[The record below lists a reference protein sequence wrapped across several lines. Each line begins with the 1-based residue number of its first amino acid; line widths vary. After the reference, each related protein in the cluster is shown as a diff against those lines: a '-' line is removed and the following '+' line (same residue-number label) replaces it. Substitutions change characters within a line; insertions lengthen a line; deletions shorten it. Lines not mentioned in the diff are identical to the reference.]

1 MSPNEVV
8 ESVDK
13 KRTDRF
19 KLVDALFDAALD
31 QPVEERAQ
39 WLKQACDRD
48 VALTAEIEKLLAL
61 AEEDDEQLQ
70 PGGEMIHEVWADV
83 AADLERHAIPQTFRT
98 GERVGGYNLN
108 LLGSGGMGQVYAAED
123 TKLGRQVALKVLPPR
138 LNSPEYRKRFEREA
152 KAIAAL
158 NHPNIVHLYSVEHQN
173 DVHFLT
179 VELVKGKTLCELVQ
193 EKGLSLSQF
202 LEVAANVTDG
212 LASAH
217 ERGVIHRDLKP
228 ANVMV
233 TKEGHAKILDFGVAK
248 LKPGEFFQASNAP
261 ADSETAEGLILG
273 TIAYMSPEQAEGKEL
288 DHRTDLF
295 SLGVILFEM
304 ATRIRPFQGA
314 AIFAEILT
322 KQPPN
327 VSDINPQMPREVG
340 RIVKRCLSKDR
351 KRRYQTAFDI
361 KNDLDEL
368 RLEVDSRSL
377 FRPMRPDT
385 HGRRMGIVATVVV
398 AVVAAVVF
406 GVYLHPGAPDRPGP
420 VTGTFDQLTSR
431 EGQEVFPS
439 MSPDGRFVAY
449 AGRSESS
456 WDIHL
461 LRIGGRRPINPNRK
475 IFEARKRETA
485 SLGAGEKLVLGH
497 PLAATIGDSARCMQ
511 NLEKVLFT
519 GPKTSDTVT
528 FICD

>member
-1 MSPNEVV
+1 MAPLEQDIRFCRTADGVRMAYATVGDGPPLVKAANWLNHLEYDWASPIWRPTFEALASNHRFIRYDSRGNGLSDWDV
-8 ESVDK
+8 EEISFEAFCGDLE
-13 KRTDRF
+13 TII
-19 KLVDALFDAALD
+19 DAL
-31 QPVEERAQ
+31 
-39 WLKQACDRD
+39 
-48 VALTAEIEKLLAL
+48 
-61 AEEDDEQLQ
+61 
-70 PGGEMIHEVWADV
+70 G
-83 AADLERHAIPQTFRT
+83 LERFDLAGRLARLRGVDRLRRPLPGAGESSRT
-98 GERVGGYNLN
+98 
-108 LLGSGGMGQVYAAED
+108 SQVYAAED

-138 LNSPEYRKRFEREA
+138 MNSPEYRKRFEREA

-179 VELVKGKTLCELVQ
+179 MELVKGKTLGELVQ

-233 TKEGHAKILDFGVAK
+233 TEEGHAKILDFGVAK

-261 ADSETAEGLILG
+261 ADSQTAEGLILG

-304 ATRIRPFQGA
+304 ATRIRPFQGESNA

-327 VSDINPQMPREVG
+327 VSDINPRMPREVG

-420 VTGTFDQLTSR
+420 VTGTFDR
-431 EGQEVFPS
+431 
-439 MSPDGRFVAY
+439 
-449 AGRSESS
+449 
-456 WDIHL
+456 
-461 LRIGGRRPINPNRK
+461 
-475 IFEARKRETA
+475 
-485 SLGAGEKLVLGH
+485 
-497 PLAATIGDSARCMQ
+497 
-511 NLEKVLFT
+511 
-519 GPKTSDTVT
+519 
-528 FICD
+528 